1 MRIVIRAKDEFSK
14 AFNKASKS
22 LKSFQKA
29 AITATAI
36 GVGIAFA
43 FGKAIKTTIDFE
55 TAFTG
60 VRKTVELTEKG
71 FADLENRF
79 KEITKTTPITFVE
92 LSRIGEIAGQLGVTG
107 VDNIAKFTKTIA
119 DITQATELTAEQAA
133 LDFARIASIMEEP
146 LDNIDRMGSSVVALG
161 NKFETSEAEI
171 LTFSQRIAASGKGAK
186 LSTADIFGIS
196 AAFTSVGIQAERG
209 GTAVSKVIDAMV
221 QAVAEG
227 GNKLDVFASTA
238 GLTAEEFSRVFKE
251 DAANAFE
258 LFVLGIGKQG
268 DDVFKTFEALELQ
281 DQRLVQSFRA
291 VAGAGDKITRT
302 IGESSIAT
310 EENTALVEEAE
321 KRYETLQ
328 SKIDIAKNKFA
339 LLGDEIGLRI
349 VPFIEDKL
357 LPALDFLIDTWDNLS
372 PKMQDAILIFAGV
385 TAVIFLLAGAIALI
399 TLVSSPWLLILFAIA
414 GAISLLIIFWDEVV
428 TAVQKGIIAI
438 IFAAQT
444 LRDFW
449 ILVWAAVSNAAISSW
464 NLVVTIIEKSIN
476 KVIDI
481 INFLIEGL
489 NLIKGVSIA
498 IIPSLDLS
506 NIKGELTD
514 LGELNARLKADRIAT
529 GQELVRRA
537 GIEINI
543 ENVNGVD
550 AEDISRALSEELNL
564 KQST

>member
-14 AFNKASKS
+14 AFNKAAFSMQ
-22 LKSFQKA
+22 SFQKA
-29 AITATAI
+29 AIGATAI

-107 VDNIAKFTKTIA
+107 VDNIAKFTKSIA
-119 DITQATELTAEQAA
+119 DITEATELTAEQAA
-133 LDFARIASIMEEP
+133 LDFARIASIMGEP
-146 LDNIDRMGSSVVALG
+146 LENIDRMGSSVVALG
-161 NKFETSEAEI
+161 NKFETSEKEI
-171 LTFSQRIAASGKGAK
+171 LTFSQRIAASGKGAG
-186 LSTADIFGIS
+186 LTTADIFGIS

-209 GTAVSKVIDAMV
+209 GTAVSKTLDEMV
-221 QAVAEG
+221 KAVSKG
-227 GNKLDVFASTA
+227 GKKLEVFASTA
-238 GLTAEEFSRVFKE
+238 GLTSEQFSKLFKE

-258 LFVLGIGKQG
+258 LFVLGLGKQG
-268 DDVFKTFEALELQ
+268 DNVFKTFEDLELQ

-310 EENTALVEEAE
+310 EENTALVVEAE
-321 KRYETLQ
+321 KRYATLQ

-357 LPALDFLIDTWDNLS
+357 LPTLDFLIEAWDNLS
-372 PKMQDAILIFAGV
+372 PKMQDSILIFAGV
-385 TAVIFLLAGAIALI
+385 TGAVFLLAGAIALV
-399 TLVSSPWLLILFAIA
+399 TLASSPWLLILFAIA
-414 GAISLLIIFWDEVV
+414 AAISLLIIFWDEVV

-438 IFAAQT
+438 IFALQFLKDSVIIT
-444 LRDFW
+444 
-449 ILVWAAVSNAAISSW
+449 WAIIKNAAILSW
-464 NLVVTIIEKSIN
+464 NLVVTAIEKSIN
-476 KVIDI
+476 FI
-481 INFLIEGL
+481 ITMING
-489 NLIKGVSIA
+489 LIKVMNLLPGINIP
-498 IIPSLDLS
+498 IIPKLDLS
-506 NIKGELTD
+506 NIKGEITD

-529 GQELVRRA
+529 GQELIRRA